1 MTLAIWATHPARRR
15 PSDVHA
21 ILRAWVLVLAASC
34 CLALGPAYSLAQT
47 STKSVEP
54 PAAGTAPAGAS
65 GPNVLQEI
73 SDAVARIAERTTPAV
88 VGIWVDIKPGAK
100 QASSRDL
107 PREPGSEDDGQSTE
121 AMGRILG
128 KRIASDL
135 QRRME
140 GAPKHGIMRLGSQ
153 AAIRNQKEPP
163 SKEAPSD
170 QFPQMQRHQLAL
182 GSGFIVSPD
191 GYILTNNHVVG
202 QADLV
207 LVIVG
212 DAEPEKAEVV
222 GTDPDTDLAVI
233 RVKGHEN
240 LPVLKLADSNKLKVG
255 DWVVAIGQPF
265 GLSHT
270 VTSGIISA
278 LGRSNMDLST
288 YEDFIQTDAPIN
300 PGNSGGPLVNLRG
313 EVIGVNTAIVG
324 AEGSIGIGFAIPAN
338 MARMVYEQ
346 IRQNGK
352 VLRGYLGINM
362 QDLTPDLAAIFGA
375 PRDTKGI
382 LVSHVAEDSPAAAAG
397 LKAGDVLVQLDGKPI
412 PGATAFATQVSLLQ
426 PGNKVPLVLLRN
438 GTRQDLTLEMGT
450 RPAKSSSAKERPTL
464 EVLGMALQDLTDDL
478 AQRLNYQGM
487 TGVLVVAVADNS
499 PAEALEVG
507 AGMLIQEVNRRP
519 VRNLS
524 EFKTALEE
532 AAEKPPILFLVN
544 NQGTYRYV
552 ATAPDNL

>member
-1 MTLAIWATHPARRR
+1 MTLAIWTTHKAWLRPNDRRT
-15 PSDVHA
+15 V
-21 ILRAWVLVLAASC
+21 LRAWGLALAASC

-47 STKSVEP
+47 STRSVEP
-54 PAAGTAPAGAS
+54 PVAGATPPRANRS
-65 GPNVLQEI
+65 NVLQEI

-100 QASSRDL
+100 QASSRNN
-107 PREPGSEDDGQSTE
+107 PREPGSRDAGQSTE
-121 AMGRILG
+121 TMRRILG
-128 KRIASDL
+128 KRVASDL
-135 QRRME
+135 ERRME
-140 GAPKHGIMRLGSQ
+140 

-163 SKEAPSD
+163 SQEAPSD

-202 QADLV
+202 NADLV

-212 DAEPEKAEVV
+212 DEEPVKAEVI

-233 RVKGHEN
+233 KVKGREN
-240 LPVLKLADSNKLKVG
+240 LPVLKLADSGKLKVG

-300 PGNSGGPLVNLRG
+300 PGNSGGPLVNLNG

-324 AEGSIGIGFAIPAN
+324 SEGSIGIGFAIPAN
-338 MARMVYEQ
+338 MARTVYEQ
-346 IRQNGK
+346 IRRNGK

-362 QDLTPDLAAIFGA
+362 QDLTPDLAAIFGT

-397 LKAGDVLVQLDGKPI
+397 LKPGDVLVQFDGKPI

-426 PGNKVPLVLLRN
+426 PGTKVPLVLLRH
-438 GTRQDLTLEMGT
+438 GAHQDLTLEMGT
-450 RPAKSSSAKERPTL
+450 RPGKSPSAKGRPTL

-478 AQRLNYQGM
+478 AQRLNYQGV

-499 PAEALEVG
+499 PAEALELG

-519 VRNLS
+519 VRTLS

-544 NQGTYRYV
+544 NQGAYRYV

>member
-1 MTLAIWATHPARRR
+1 MTLVIRATHKAWRR
-15 PSDVHA
+15 PSDRHTTF
-21 ILRAWVLVLAASC
+21 RAWSLVLAVSC

-54 PAAGTAPAGAS
+54 PAAGATPPGAR

-100 QASSRDL
+100 QASSRNKRSE
-107 PREPGSEDDGQSTE
+107 PRSEDEGQSTE
-121 AMGRILG
+121 AIGRMLS
-128 KRIASDL
+128 KRVASDL
-135 QRRME
+135 ERRME
-140 GAPKHGIMRLGSQ
+140 
-153 AAIRNQKEPP
+153 AAIRKQKEPP
-163 SKEAPSD
+163 SQEAPSD

-182 GSGFIVSPD
+182 GSGFIASPD

-202 QADLV
+202 NADLV

-212 DAEPEKAEVV
+212 DEEPVKAEVV
-222 GTDPDTDLAVI
+222 GTDLDTDLAVI
-233 RVKGHEN
+233 KVKGQEN
-240 LPVLKLADSNKLKVG
+240 LPVLKLADSEKLKVG

-300 PGNSGGPLVNLRG
+300 PGNSGGPLVNLNG

-324 AEGSIGIGFAIPAN
+324 SEGSIGIGFAIPAN
-338 MARMVYEQ
+338 MVRTVYEQ
-346 IRQNGK
+346 IRKNGK

-362 QDLTPDLAAIFGA
+362 QDLTPDLAAIFGT

-397 LKAGDVLVQLDGKPI
+397 LKPGDVLVQFDGRPI

-426 PGNKVPLVLLRN
+426 PGSKVPLVLLRH

-478 AQRLNYQGM
+478 AQRLNYQGV

-499 PAEALEVG
+499 PAEALELG

-519 VRNLS
+519 VRTLS

-544 NQGTYRYV
+544 NQGAYRYV

>member
-1 MTLAIWATHPARRR
+1 MMPTGWVSHQARLRHSGTHATPQTCR
-15 PSDVHA
+15 
-21 ILRAWVLVLAASC
+21 LLLAALC
-34 CLALGPAYSLAQT
+34 CLALGPAYSSAQT

-54 PAAGTAPAGAS
+54 QTASATPPSS
-65 GPNVLQEI
+65 GRPNVLQEI
-73 SDAVARIAERTTPAV
+73 SDAVTRIAEQTTPAV

-100 QASSRDL
+100 RASSRNL
-107 PREPGSEDDGQSTE
+107 PGEPGSEDEEQSTE

-128 KRIASDL
+128 KRVASDL
-135 QRRME
+135 ERRME
-140 GAPKHGIMRLGSQ
+140 

-212 DAEPEKAEVV
+212 DGEPEKAEVV

-233 RVKGHEN
+233 KVKGHEN
-240 LPVLKLADSNKLKVG
+240 LPVLKFADSDKLKVG

-278 LGRSNMDLST
+278 LGRSDMDLST

-300 PGNSGGPLVNLRG
+300 PGNSGGPLVNLHG
-313 EVIGVNTAIVG
+313 EIIGVNTAIVG
-324 AEGSIGIGFAIPAN
+324 SEGSIGIGFAIPAN
-338 MARMVYEQ
+338 MARTVYEQ
-346 IRQNGK
+346 IRKSGK
-352 VLRGYLGINM
+352 VMRGYLGINM
-362 QDLTPDLAAIFGA
+362 QDLTPDLATIFGL
-375 PRDTKGI
+375 PKDTKGI
-382 LVSHVAEDSPAAAAG
+382 LVSHIAEGSPAAAAG
-397 LKAGDVLVQLDGKPI
+397 LKSGDVLVQFDGKPI

-438 GTRQDLTLEMGT
+438 GTRQNLALEMG
-450 RPAKSSSAKERPTL
+450 ERPTKASSTKEQPAL
-464 EVLGMALQDLTDDL
+464 EVLGMAVQDLTDDL

-499 PAEALEVG
+499 PAEGAEIS
-507 AGMLIQEVNRRP
+507 AGMLIQEINRRP

-524 EFKTALEE
+524 EFKTVMEE
-532 AAEKPPILFLVN
+532 DVQKPPVLFLVN
-544 NQGTYRYV
+544 NKGAYSFVVV
-552 ATAPDNL
+552 ARANER